1 MADLYRVTWIFRGP
15 DHGWSESLIYSADGQ
30 TPAGVSGIAINTAL
44 ARAAL
49 LGRGYSM
56 KAQRCAKIRFAN
68 GQKIKNVVKLN
79 EFNFFPSQEDTNAGD
94 EVNQC
99 VQVQFSNAAGDRKKK
114 MFMGGIPDGINQQDG
129 TLVDADN
136 GWSGRFNTWKATLA
150 PTTGASWGWLG
161 DDPATASTVIGYT
174 SDAQGYVTFSLDT
187 NIFAAPLTNLTG
199 QQTVRVKQ
207 LNSGHS
213 ALNKALVVIP
223 LPSTAG
229 PPIVYHCKTVKAIAV
244 LPFTGNGVMTAY
256 NHGYQGSSVIEAQ
269 AITEHKRGRPIG
281 ASRGR
286 LPVQVRV

>member
-30 TPAGVSGIAINTAL
+30 SPAGVSGIAINTAL

-56 KAQRCAKIRFAN
+56 KAQRVALIRFAN
-68 GQKIKNVVKLN
+68 GTKVKNVVKLN
-79 EFNFFPSQEDTNAGD
+79 EFNFFPSQADANAGD

-99 VQVQFSNAAGDRKKK
+99 VQVQFSNARGDRKKK
-114 MFMGGIPDGINQQDG
+114 MFMGGIPDGISQDDG
-129 TLVDADN
+129 TLNTADN
-136 GWSGRFNTWKATLA
+136 GWGSRFDTWKGTLA
-150 PTTGASWGWLG
+150 PGQGTSWGWLG
-161 DDPATASTVIGYT
+161 DDPATAATIIGYT
-174 SDAQGYVTFSLDT
+174 SDAQGYVTFNLAA
-187 NIFAAPLTNLTG
+187 NLFNAPLTNLTG
-199 QQTVRVKQ
+199 QQTVRVKG

-213 ALNKALVVIP
+213 ALNKAIVVVP
-223 LPSTAG
+223 TGSTAG
-229 PPIVYHCKTVKAIAV
+229 PPQVWHCVTAKAIAV
-244 LPFTGNGVMTAY
+244 LGFTGNGVMTAY
-256 NHGYQGSSVIEAQ
+256 NHAYQGTTIIEAQ